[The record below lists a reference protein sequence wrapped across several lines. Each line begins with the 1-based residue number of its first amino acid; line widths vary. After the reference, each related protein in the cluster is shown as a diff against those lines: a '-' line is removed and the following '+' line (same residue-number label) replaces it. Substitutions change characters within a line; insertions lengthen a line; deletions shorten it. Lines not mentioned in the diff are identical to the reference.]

1 MFQRLKYILILFQLA
16 ALAHTNLFMDQANV
30 WHVQTTVS
38 PKSSEA
44 QNVHVLKD
52 IIVQRIY
59 HQIPSVKVRFVK
71 TLFYCCILLI
81 EKEPTALS
89 RIQSSVSDESDEE
102 VQSSSLNQNGRHR
115 SSLRPRDETSSNSS
129 SDNQWSSWLPWFLGA
144 VLVILAI
151 IIIFV
156 ILSRHSSISRKKQ
169 MSDLDV
175 LDNYKQGA

>member
-1 MFQRLKYILILFQLA
+1 M
-16 ALAHTNLFMDQANV
+16 TCPNNS
-30 WHVQTTVS
+30 VS
-38 PKSSEA
+38 QIIGSSECPCSEGYYRPKNLPPNSIC
-44 QNVHVLKD
+44 QSSICH
-52 IIVQRIY
+52 
-59 HQIPSVKVRFVK
+59 K

>member
-1 MFQRLKYILILFQLA
+1 M
-16 ALAHTNLFMDQANV
+16 TCPNNS
-30 WHVQTTVS
+30 VS
-38 PKSSEA
+38 QIIGSSECPCSEGYYRPKNLPPNSIC
-44 QNVHVLKD
+44 QSSICH
-52 IIVQRIY
+52 
-59 HQIPSVKVRFVK
+59 K
-71 TLFYCCILLI
+71 TLFYYCILLI

>member
-1 MFQRLKYILILFQLA
+1 M
-16 ALAHTNLFMDQANV
+16 TCPNNS
-30 WHVQTTVS
+30 VS
-38 PKSSEA
+38 QIIGSSECPCSEGYYRPKNLPPNSIC
-44 QNVHVLKD
+44 QSSICH
-52 IIVQRIY
+52 
-59 HQIPSVKVRFVK
+59 K
-71 TLFYCCILLI
+71 TLFYYCILLI

-115 SSLRPRDETSSNSS
+115 SSLRPRDETSSNSSS